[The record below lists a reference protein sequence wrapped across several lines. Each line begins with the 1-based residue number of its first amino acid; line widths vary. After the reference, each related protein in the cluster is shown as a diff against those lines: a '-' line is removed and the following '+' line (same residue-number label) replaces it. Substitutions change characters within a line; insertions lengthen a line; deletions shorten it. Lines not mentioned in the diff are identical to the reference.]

1 MPQSNPKNGDDRSR
15 NHRFRAG
22 SSPWHRDAPA
32 AARAAMM
39 RLWQRVKWLL
49 LPPGLNLLL
58 VSIGLLLWPGW
69 PIDGLLLVAL
79 SLLLLLLFSSGSI
92 VRRWQRRWS
101 LPTRLA
107 GAGAARPPAAI
118 VILGAGRRHRRSGD
132 CLTRLGIERLHRG
145 AALARSSGLPL
156 LLSGGRAGAAS
167 SQPSEAALMQ
177 DYLVQQ
183 LGLTPQWLE
192 QQSRTTWENARMST
206 PLLADQQIDAIYL
219 VSHGWHLRRACLA
232 FAQDGMMI
240 WPVAVEPRAVEVQ
253 ALRSGWPSRTAL
265 RLSLYLLH
273 ELLGYLWY
281 RRLARRYSAAASVVR
296 PTPSSGQSP
305 KR

>member
-1 MPQSNPKNGDDRSR
+1 
-15 NHRFRAG
+15 
-22 SSPWHRDAPA
+22 
-32 AARAAMM
+32 MM
-39 RLWQRVKWLL
+39 RLRRGVKWLL

-58 VSIGLLLWPGW
+58 LSIALLLWPCW
-69 PIDGLLLVAL
+69 PMAGLLLIAL
-79 SLLLLLLFSSGSI
+79 SLLLLWLFSSGTV

-107 GAGAARPPAAI
+107 AAGELRPPAAI
-118 VILGAGRRHRRSGD
+118 VILGAGRRHRRTGD
-132 CLTRLGIERLHRG
+132 RLTSLGIERLQRG

-156 LLSGGRAGAAS
+156 LLSGGRAGAAP
-167 SQPSEAALMQ
+167 SQPSEAALMR

-192 QQSRTTWENARMST
+192 QQSRTTWENARLSA
-206 PLLADQQIDAIYL
+206 PLLAAQRIDAIYL
-219 VSHGWHLRRACLA
+219 VSHGWHLRRAALA
-232 FAQDGMMI
+232 FAQDGMTV
-240 WPVAVEPRAVEVQ
+240 WPVAVEPRAGEVA
-253 ALRSGWPSRTAL
+253 ALRSGWPSRAAL

-281 RRLARRYSAAASVVR
+281 RRLARRYSATASVAR
-296 PTPSSGQSP
+296 PTASSGQSP